1 MSTKNTSNI
10 PYLNLKRDRMSPL
23 TLVSASYHTVLDA
36 QDEHDVLFFI
46 ACVCIASP
54 TVYLTLRTNVTIT
67 TLPAILFIAVI
78 HIYLYTKL
86 CFTSLHIHFWA
97 PCIQI
102 ICAYG
107 SVSFGRKLVK
117 RMQSFVSTYNTLF
130 PFYILIFTFCILQ
143 RNF

>member
-1 MSTKNTSNI
+1 MSRKNTSNI
-10 PYLNLKRDRMSPL
+10 PYLNLKRDRISPL

-78 HIYLYTKL
+78 HIYVYTKL

-107 SVSFGRKLVK
+107 YVSFGRKLVK
-117 RMQSFVSTYNTLF
+117 ECNHLFQRITRYF
-130 PFYILIFTFCILQ
+130 PFIF
-143 RNF
+143 